1 MIKPVL
7 SIIIVNYNTAK
18 ITVDC
23 LKSIFAD
30 KGLEFDLTKTTSS
43 AKTPTEI
50 ILIDNNST
58 DSSLTD
64 IQKLKRPVKIIAN
77 KDNAGFGKGNNQ
89 GFKIARGNYIL
100 LLNTD
105 TIILHSAISQ
115 SLDWLSS
122 HPESYGCT
130 AQLLNADKTIQASGG
145 YFPNLGNIFTWC
157 LGIDDLPLVNKII
170 KPLHP
175 HTPAF
180 YTHDS
185 FYLKDHPQDWV
196 TGAFMLVRK
205 NILDQV
211 GGFDPDY
218 FMYSEELE
226 MCYRIHQKNSTSQ
239 LWYLV
244 GPQIIHLGGASSKN
258 KQFSFDK
265 EYQGIL
271 HFFQKH
277 RPVFET
283 KIVSV
288 LVKINRL
295 LRSTVYKLFSHA

>member
-7 SIIIVNYNTAK
+7 SIVIVNYNTAK

-23 LKSIFAD
+23 LKSVFAD
-30 KGLEFDLTKTTSS
+30 KGLEFDLSKINSS
-43 AKTPTEI
+43 LKTPTEI
-50 ILIDNNST
+50 ILVDNNSV
-58 DSSLTD
+58 DSSLAD
-64 IQKLKRPVKIIAN
+64 VRKLKYPVKIIAN

-89 GFKIARGNYIL
+89 GFKVAQGNYIL

-130 AQLLNADKTIQASGG
+130 AQLLNANKSIQASGG
-145 YFPNLGNIFTWC
+145 YFPNLGNVFTWC
-157 LGIDDLPLVNKII
+157 LGIDDLPLVNKIV

-175 HTPAF
+175 HTPTF
-180 YTHDS
+180 YTHDT

-196 TGAFMLVRK
+196 TGAYMLVRK
-205 NILDQV
+205 NVLDQV

-226 MCYRIHQKNSTSQ
+226 MCFRIHQKNPQSQ

-277 RPVFET
+277 RPDYET

-288 LVKINRL
+288 LVKINRF
-295 LRSTVYKLFSHA
+295 LRSTVYKLFSNA